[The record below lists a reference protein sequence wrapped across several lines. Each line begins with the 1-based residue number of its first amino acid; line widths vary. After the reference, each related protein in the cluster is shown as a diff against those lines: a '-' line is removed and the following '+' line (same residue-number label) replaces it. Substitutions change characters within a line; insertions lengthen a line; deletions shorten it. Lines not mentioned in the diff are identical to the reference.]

1 MELFLINF
9 NPLLLNSRNI
19 PKSRTKN
26 IEDVINA
33 SNAIIQIRYDFL
45 LFFRVLLSAVK
56 GNIRTRGDR

>member
-1 MELFLINF
+1 MKLFLINF

>member
-56 GNIRTRGDR
+56 VNIRTRGDR

>member
-1 MELFLINF
+1 MKLFLINF

-56 GNIRTRGDR
+56 GNIRTRGGR